1 MIKNQLT
8 EIIALQ
14 AQTKELVNQNVV
26 LQKEKSSLESAARLI
41 ELVVIFYYV
50 LKSWDSLWIA
60 KNTSHLPAAVE
71 FLVVAMFSVSMV
83 TMAHNLG
90 ALRAGHKNKRLKLSL
105 SIAALVIAFVL
116 MIVLPLVYK

>member
-50 LKSWDSLWIA
+50 LKSWVFALDS
-60 KNTSHLPAAVE
+60 
-71 FLVVAMFSVSMV
+71 
-83 TMAHNLG
+83 
-90 ALRAGHKNKRLKLSL
+90 
-105 SIAALVIAFVL
+105 
-116 MIVLPLVYK
+116 